1 MVIARIPAETRD
13 AELRTLHAAQQAD
26 AAGYEHVRTG
36 YDPAHATYTVNA
48 DQPGHQHARQ
58 VLDGIL
64 GR

>member
-1 MVIARIPAETRD
+1 MVIARIAADTRD
-13 AELRTLHAAQQAD
+13 AELRTLHAAHQAET
-26 AAGYEHVRTG
+26 AGYEHVATG

-48 DQPGHQHARQ
+48 NQPGHQHARQ